1 MSKKWFVIHARSGY
15 EAKVK
20 AAIEEAVSREGIEDL
35 VGEIM
40 IPTEQ
45 VVELKGGKKRETE
58 RKFFPG
64 YMLIKM
70 ELTEP
75 SWLLVKNTRNVIG
88 FIGGSSGK
96 PSPITQREVER
107 IFARVQEGAD
117 KPKPKVAFQP
127 GEEVLVI
134 DGPFNE
140 FNGTVE
146 GLLGMKIWSCVS
158 SNSCRLIPGV
168 LGRRTMWC
176 PVEKFLSVCRLPLTC
191 NRWRWRMHQLQP
203 DAGALLM
210 VQVKLASFHR
220 SVSLFVVSAIALG

>member
-1 MSKKWFVIHARSGY
+1 MSITEEKIEKKAPAKKVATKKVSTKEVVVKKTPTKKKWFVIHARSGY

-20 AAIEEAVSREGIEDL
+20 VAIEEAVSREGIEDL
-35 VGEIM
+35 IGEIM

-45 VVELKGGKKRETE
+45 VVELKGGKKKETE

-75 SWLLVKNTRNVIG
+75 SWLLVKNTNNVIG

-96 PSPITQREVER
+96 PSPITQREVDR
-107 IFARVQEGAD
+107 IFARVQEGVD

-134 DGPFNE
+134 SGPFNE

-146 GLLGMKIWSCVS
+146 SVNYEKSLLTVEV
-158 SNSCRLIPGV
+158 LIF
-168 LGRRTMWC
+168 GRTTAVELEFTQ
-176 PVEKFLSVCRLPLTC
+176 VEKT
-191 NRWRWRMHQLQP
+191 
-203 DAGALLM
+203 
-210 VQVKLASFHR
+210 
-220 SVSLFVVSAIALG
+220 

>member
-1 MSKKWFVIHARSGY
+1 MSKNWFVIHARSGY

-20 AAIEEAVSREGIEDL
+20 IAIEEAVTREGIEDL
-35 VGEIM
+35 VDEII

-45 VVELKGGKKRETE
+45 VVELKAGKKKETE

-75 SWLLVKNTRNVIG
+75 SWLLVKNTNNVIG

-96 PSPITQREVER
+96 PSPITQREVDR
-107 IFARVQEGAD
+107 IFASVQEGAD

-127 GEEVLVI
+127 GEEVLVTE
-134 DGPFNE
+134 GPFNE

-146 GLLGMKIWSCVS
+146 SVNYEKSLLTVEV
-158 SNSCRLIPGV
+158 LIF
-168 LGRRTMWC
+168 GRTTAVELEFSQ
-176 PVEKFLSVCRLPLTC
+176 VEKT
-191 NRWRWRMHQLQP
+191 
-203 DAGALLM
+203 
-210 VQVKLASFHR
+210 
-220 SVSLFVVSAIALG
+220 

>member
-1 MSKKWFVIHARSGY
+1 MSMAEEKIEKKALTKKVATKKVSTKKAEVKKALTKKVATKKVSTKEVAVKKATAKKKWFVIHARSGY

-75 SWLLVKNTRNVIG
+75 SWLLIKNTNNVIG

-96 PSPITQREVER
+96 PSPITQREVDR

-146 GLLGMKIWSCVS
+146 SVNYEKSLLTVEV
-158 SNSCRLIPGV
+158 LIF
-168 LGRRTMWC
+168 GRTTAVELEFAQ
-176 PVEKFLSVCRLPLTC
+176 VEKT
-191 NRWRWRMHQLQP
+191 
-203 DAGALLM
+203 
-210 VQVKLASFHR
+210 
-220 SVSLFVVSAIALG
+220 

>member
-1 MSKKWFVIHARSGY
+1 MSITEEKIEKKAPAKKVATKKVSTKEVAVKKAPAKKKWFVIHARSGY

-20 AAIEEAVSREGIEDL
+20 VAIEEAVSREGIEDL
-35 VGEIM
+35 IGEIM

-45 VVELKGGKKRETE
+45 VVELKGGKKKETE

-75 SWLLVKNTRNVIG
+75 SWLLVKNTNNVIG

-96 PSPITQREVER
+96 PSPITQREVDR
-107 IFARVQEGAD
+107 IFARVQEGVD

-134 DGPFNE
+134 SGPFNE
-140 FNGTVE
+140 FNGSVESVNYEKSLLTVE
-146 GLLGMKIWSCVS
+146 V
-158 SNSCRLIPGV
+158 LIF
-168 LGRRTMWC
+168 GRTTAVELEFAQ
-176 PVEKFLSVCRLPLTC
+176 VEKT
-191 NRWRWRMHQLQP
+191 
-203 DAGALLM
+203 
-210 VQVKLASFHR
+210 
-220 SVSLFVVSAIALG
+220 

>member
-1 MSKKWFVIHARSGY
+1 MSITEEKIEKKAPTKKAATKKVSTKEVAVKKAPTKKWFVIHARSGY

-45 VVELKGGKKRETE
+45 VVELKGGKKKETE

-75 SWLLVKNTRNVIG
+75 SWLLVKNTNNVIG

-96 PSPITQREVER
+96 PSPITQREVDR

-146 GLLGMKIWSCVS
+146 GVNYEKSLLTVEV
-158 SNSCRLIPGV
+158 LIF
-168 LGRRTMWC
+168 GRTTAVELEFVQ
-176 PVEKFLSVCRLPLTC
+176 VEKT
-191 NRWRWRMHQLQP
+191 
-203 DAGALLM
+203 
-210 VQVKLASFHR
+210 
-220 SVSLFVVSAIALG
+220 

>member
-1 MSKKWFVIHARSGY
+1 MSIAEEKIVKKAPAKKVATKKVSTKEVVVKKAPTKKKWFVIHARSGY

-20 AAIEEAVSREGIEDL
+20 VAIEEAVSRGGIEDL
-35 VGEIM
+35 IGEIM

-45 VVELKGGKKRETE
+45 VVELKGGKKKETE

-75 SWLLVKNTRNVIG
+75 SWLLVKNTNNVIG

-96 PSPITQREVER
+96 PSPITQREVDR
-107 IFARVQEGAD
+107 IFARVQEGVD

-134 DGPFNE
+134 SGPFNE
-140 FNGTVE
+140 FNGSVESVNYEKSLLTVE
-146 GLLGMKIWSCVS
+146 V
-158 SNSCRLIPGV
+158 LIF
-168 LGRRTMWC
+168 GRTTAVELEFTQ
-176 PVEKFLSVCRLPLTC
+176 VEKT
-191 NRWRWRMHQLQP
+191 
-203 DAGALLM
+203 
-210 VQVKLASFHR
+210 
-220 SVSLFVVSAIALG
+220 

>member
-1 MSKKWFVIHARSGY
+1 MSTAAVKIEKKASAKKVATKKVSTKEVAVKKALTKKKWFVIHARSGY

-20 AAIEEAVSREGIEDL
+20 VAIEEALSREGIEDL

-45 VVELKGGKKRETE
+45 VVELKGGKKKETE

-64 YMLIKM
+64 YMLINM

-75 SWLLVKNTRNVIG
+75 SWLLVKNTNNVIG
-88 FIGGSSGK
+88 FIGGSLPTKSNPLGK
-96 PSPITQREVER
+96 PSPIKQREVDR
-107 IFARVQEGAD
+107 IFARIQEGAD
-117 KPKPKVAFQP
+117 KPKPKIAFQP

-146 GLLGMKIWSCVS
+146 GVNYEKSLLTVEV
-158 SNSCRLIPGV
+158 LIF
-168 LGRRTMWC
+168 GRTTAVELEFAQ
-176 PVEKFLSVCRLPLTC
+176 VEKT
-191 NRWRWRMHQLQP
+191 
-203 DAGALLM
+203 
-210 VQVKLASFHR
+210 
-220 SVSLFVVSAIALG
+220 